1 MLVHITL
8 LTYLYTRLD
17 PLTQGITAIFAISS
31 GLAGFS
37 IFLYL
42 VNLFTVWNSEEFENR
57 WKDRTYRTVKYLLII
72 AVIFGIMKL
81 VIPTKED
88 ALLIAGVTVGAS
100 VAEKTVDTLS
110 KSELVGKVFSIVEA
124 KVDNVLMEMKQQNE
138 KLTDK
143 KKGEK

>member
-1 MLVHITL
+1 MLEHITL

-17 PLTQGITAIFAISS
+17 PLTQAITAIFAISA

-81 VIPTKED
+81 VVPTKED

>member
-1 MLVHITL
+1 MLEHITL

-17 PLTQGITAIFAISS
+17 PLTQAITALFAISA

-72 AVIFGIMKL
+72 AVISGIMKL
-81 VIPTKED
+81 VVPTKED

-143 KKGEK
+143 KNGEK

>member
-1 MLVHITL
+1 MLEHITL

-17 PLTQGITAIFAISS
+17 PLTQAITALFAISA

-72 AVIFGIMKL
+72 AVISGIMKL
-81 VIPTKED
+81 VVPTKED